1 MHLNLE
7 SFCLAGKHKPV
18 FYEDENTKGRQVII
32 SPAPSHKESGSL
44 PVSLW
49 LIAFWAEAVRT
60 QELTVLLL
68 YKEVK

>member
-1 MHLNLE
+1 M
-7 SFCLAGKHKPV
+7 
-18 FYEDENTKGRQVII
+18 FYEDENTKGRQIII

-44 PVSLW
+44 PVSLR
-49 LIAFWAEAVRT
+49 LLASWAEAVRT